1 MSKQCQIC
9 SNPNLEEIENDINS
23 GNMSIRGIAR
33 LHDLQHDA
41 LQRHTSQ
48 HMGVV
53 DTTDATSDDSDF
65 DTLAEINYL
74 FRKNKAALN
83 ASKNPVQCQKLIA
96 QQITLIDMRKEYLK
110 EQRNTTKHKS
120 AQLDYARVNKDELE
134 VLIRIQN
141 RAMGLHDQD
150 VIKDGWVTR
159 DPDGEQSRPI
169 PLSMLDEDE

>member
-41 LQRHTSQ
+41 LQRHASQ

-53 DTTDATSDDSDF
+53 DATDATSDDSDF

-96 QQITLIDMRKEYLK
+96 QQITLIDMRKEHMAK
-110 EQRNTTKHKS
+110 KII
-120 AQLDYARVNKDELE
+120 KDNSTIDDFSNLNAEELH
-134 VLIRIQN
+134 VLCRLLN
-141 RAMGLHDQD
+141 RCRGEHDTD
-150 VIKDGWVTR
+150 VIKDGNVTPNTER
-159 DPDGEQSRPI
+159 HI
-169 PLSMLDEDE
+169 PLDISYLDNEGN